1 MAIDLTHFKMI
12 EAANVTGRAL
22 SAGYPDLLLH
32 FPQAPVRKDSDKVAA
47 LHSVTHPIADSH
59 AVFKAMGL
67 ELEVIDRAKYQ
78 GCELVVDLNINWERI
93 DSSDFRYFDLVIDPG
108 TCEHCFNIPQ
118 ALANLA
124 DCVKVGGVISQ
135 ALPMAM
141 HNHGY
146 WNVNPIALID
156 FYELNGFEME
166 DMAIRSS
173 AGLYRGDM
181 RRRLMGVPESSVFIC
196 NARRKEIKSFQW
208 PQQR

>member
-12 EAANVTGRAL
+12 EAAKVTGRAL

-32 FPQAPVRKDSDKVAA
+32 FPQAPVRADSDKVAG
-47 LHSVTHPIADSH
+47 LHSVNHPIADSH

-67 ELEVIDRAKYQ
+67 ELDVIDRAVYQ
-78 GCELVVDLNINWERI
+78 GCEREVDLNYVHQWPEP
-93 DSSDFRYFDLVIDPG
+93 YDLVIDPG
-108 TCEHCFNIPQ
+108 TSEHCFNIPVS
-118 ALANLA
+118 LLNLA
-124 DCVKVGGVISQ
+124 SAVKVGGVISQ

-196 NARRKEIKSFQW
+196 NARRMEVKPFQW